1 MEGLELYEKLVREVF
16 DMITDRLD
24 IKEEELTIESH
35 FKNDFNADSLDLVEL
50 VMGFEEKYNMN
61 IPDEEAEKLQTT
73 KAILDYMVDHVGAYK
88 SLKDL
93 YVKDKV
99 L

>member
-1 MEGLELYEKLVREVF
+1 MKESELKRKLEGEVF
-16 DMITDRLD
+16 GIIIDNLD

-50 VMGFEEKYNMN
+50 VMGFEEKYDIN
-61 IPDEEAEKLQTT
+61 IMDEEAEKLQTT
-73 KAILDYMVDHVGAYK
+73 KAILDYMVDHVDAYK
-88 SLKDL
+88 SLKGL
-93 YVKDKV
+93 YVRDNV